1 MRASRGVVLI
11 VNSQVLTPK
20 LLGHVLWQFYP
31 VQISSKSAPIRIWI
45 VKSLLDA
52 TGWASC
58 SPHKCG
64 RVLRAIGT
72 AFWMG
77 VAIVGTM
84 SIETGIV
91 LPLTVSISTV
101 VTGSFWCSL
110 DVVPNDARE
119 IFADEV
125 GDMPNSLTMSTDIKE
140 YWAPSSK
147 KIFALVLLL
156 PAITGATA
164 VLSKQVVA
172 NCGKAQ
178 GDAWVRSSVTSC
190 CWWSTLSSFVLWR
203 FSWFV

>member
-1 MRASRGVVLI
+1 
-11 VNSQVLTPK
+11 
-20 LLGHVLWQFYP
+20 
-31 VQISSKSAPIRIWI
+31 
-45 VKSLLDA
+45 
-52 TGWASC
+52 
-58 SPHKCG
+58 
-64 RVLRAIGT
+64 
-72 AFWMG
+72 MG

-172 NCGKAQ
+172 NGGGAQ
-178 GDAWVRSSVTSC
+178 GD
-190 CWWSTLSSFVLWR
+190 VLK
-203 FSWFV
+203 SGAL